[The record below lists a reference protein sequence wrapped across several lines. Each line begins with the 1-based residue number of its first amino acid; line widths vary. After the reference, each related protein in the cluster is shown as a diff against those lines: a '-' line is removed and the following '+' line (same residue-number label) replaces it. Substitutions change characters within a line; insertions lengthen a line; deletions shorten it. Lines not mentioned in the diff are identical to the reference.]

1 MIYSQR
7 ILIFKPGEDKRK
19 HILRPV
25 YRIGINDGFFKRTS
39 QDVTGFHLRVKLY
52 ESYSF
57 CLFLLSLEGHMMGFP
72 KLEERNITY
81 A

>member
-1 MIYSQR
+1 MIYSQS

-19 HILRPV
+19 HILRHV
-25 YRIGINDGFFKRTS
+25 YRINYGFFKRTS
-39 QDVTGFHLRVKLY
+39 QDVTGFHLRAELY

-57 CLFLLSLEGHMMGFP
+57 CLFLLSLEGHMMGLP

-81 A
+81 V